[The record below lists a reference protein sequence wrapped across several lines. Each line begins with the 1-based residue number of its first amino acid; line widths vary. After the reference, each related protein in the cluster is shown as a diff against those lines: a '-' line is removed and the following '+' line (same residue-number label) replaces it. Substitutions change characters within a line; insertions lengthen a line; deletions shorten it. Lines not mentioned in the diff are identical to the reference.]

1 MIVQYILLGALVLY
15 GGCVTGALIAA
26 ERQRLAERRQLQ
38 RGSQAI
44 ARDAYQA
51 GIEDGR
57 DEVIWQLV
65 DVLEFSTAGQ
75 IDRETCHRDL
85 AAALNRER
93 KEEEAC

>member
-38 RGSQAI
+38 RGSSAI
-44 ARDAYQA
+44 AQDAYES
-51 GIEDGR
+51 GLENGR
-57 DEVIWQLV
+57 DEVVWQLV
-65 DVLEFSTAGQ
+65 DVLEVSTAGP

-85 AAALNRER
+85 AAALNKR
-93 KEEEAC
+93 KGEGAC